1 MSSFSFGDHYIF
13 IMEQKSPL
21 RGRVYFAGVFFALG
35 LAGARGFFTA
45 GAFATGIGATGG
57 TASTFTGSATGAGD
71 ATSTGLVIV
80 SKKCVPSA
88 FSLLK

>member
-21 RGRVYFAGVFFALG
+21 RGWGYFAGVFFALG
-35 LAGARGFFTA
+35 LAGPRGFFTA
-45 GAFATGIGATGG
+45 GAFATGA
-57 TASTFTGSATGAGD
+57 TASTFTGSTTGAGD
-71 ATSTGLVIV
+71 ATSAGLARV